1 MKKVAIYG
9 RVSTKDQNPESQLLD
24 LRKYVKLRDWEVYQ
38 EYVDRGVSGI
48 KENRPALDRLM
59 KDARKRK
66 FDILLV
72 WRFDRFARSTKHL
85 VTALEELEGLGIDF
99 CSYQDSIDTSTN
111 HGRLVFTIMGAIAEF
126 ERSLIRERVLAG
138 IRRAKENGIRLGRP
152 PLEVD
157 IEKMKELVLSG
168 NSVREI
174 AKQMG
179 ISKSL
184 VHKTL
189 ALSLKRATL
198 PAEVSSALD
207 LDAVSGAANA

>member
-24 LRKYVKLRDWEVYQ
+24 LRKYVKLRNWEVYQ
-38 EYVDRGVSGI
+38 EYVDHGISGM
-48 KENRPALDRLM
+48 EESRPALDRLM

-72 WRFDRFARSTKHL
+72 WKFDRFARSTKHL
-85 VTALEELEGLGIDF
+85 ITALEELEGLGIDF
-99 CSYQDSIDTSTN
+99 CSYEDSIDTSTN
-111 HGRLVFTIMGAIAEF
+111 HGKLVFTIMGAIAEF

-138 IRRAKENGIRLGRP
+138 IRRARDNGIRLGRP

-157 IEKMKELVLSG
+157 IEKMKELVLKG

-184 VHKTL
+184 MHKTL
-189 ALSLKRATL
+189 VLSPLLSRY
-198 PAEVSSALD
+198 SC
-207 LDAVSGAANA
+207 GARRNRQIRS

>member
-1 MKKVAIYG
+1 MKKVAVYG
-9 RVSTKDQNPESQLLD
+9 RVSTKDQDPESQLLD
-24 LRKYVKLRDWEVYQ
+24 LRKYVKLRNWTVYQ

-48 KENRPALDRLM
+48 KENRPGLDRLM

-72 WRFDRFARSTKHL
+72 WKFDRFARSTKHL

-99 CSYQDSIDTSTN
+99 CSYEDSIDTSTN
-111 HGRLVFTIMGAIAEF
+111 HGKLVFTIMGAIAEF

-157 IEKMKELVLSG
+157 IEKMKRLASQG
-168 NSVREI
+168 NSVRAI
-174 AKQMG
+174 AKLMG

-184 VHKTL
+184 AHKTL
-189 ALSLKRATL
+189 YSTTAKLGRL
-198 PAEVSSALD
+198 
-207 LDAVSGAANA
+207 

>member
-1 MKKVAIYG
+1 MKKVAIYA

-24 LRKYVKLRDWEVYQ
+24 LRKYVKLRNWTIYQ
-38 EYVDRGVSGI
+38 EYVDWGVSGA
-48 KENRPALDRLM
+48 KESRPALDKLM

-72 WRFDRFARSTKHL
+72 WKFDRFARSTKHL

-99 CSYQDSIDTSTN
+99 CSYEDSIDTSTN
-111 HGRLVFTIMGAIAEF
+111 HGKLVFTIMGAIAEF
-126 ERSLIRERVLAG
+126 ERSLIRERVLSG
-138 IRRAKENGIRLGRP
+138 LRRAKENGIRLGRP

-157 IEKMKELVLSG
+157 IEKMKELVLNG

-174 AKQMG
+174 AKHMG
-179 ISKSL
+179 VSKSL

-189 ALSLKRATL
+189 VLSPL
-198 PAEVSSALD
+198 
-207 LDAVSGAANA
+207 GAIRNREICS

>member
-9 RVSTKDQNPESQLLD
+9 RVSTKEQDPESQLLD
-24 LRKYVKLRDWEVYQ
+24 LRKYVKLRNWAIYQ
-38 EYVDRGVSGI
+38 EYVDWGVSGA
-48 KENRPALDRLM
+48 KESRPALDKLM

-72 WRFDRFARSTKHL
+72 WKFDRFARSTKHL

-99 CSYQDSIDTSTN
+99 CSYEDSIDTSTN
-111 HGRLVFTIMGAIAEF
+111 HGKLVFTIMGAIAEF

-138 IRRAKENGIRLGRP
+138 LRRAKENGVRLGRP
-152 PLEVD
+152 SLEVD
-157 IEKMKELVLSG
+157 IEKMKELALNG
-168 NSVREI
+168 NSIREI

-189 ALSLKRATL
+189 VLSSLGAIRNR
-198 PAEVSSALD
+198 EVCS
-207 LDAVSGAANA
+207 

>member
-9 RVSTKDQNPESQLLD
+9 RVSTKEQDPESQLLD
-24 LRKYVKLRDWEVYQ
+24 LRKYVKLRNWEVYQ
-38 EYVDRGVSGI
+38 EYVDWGVSGA
-48 KENRPALDRLM
+48 KESRPALDKLM

-111 HGRLVFTIMGAIAEF
+111 HGKLVFTIMGAIAEF

-138 IRRAKENGIRLGRP
+138 VRRAKENGIRLGRP

-189 ALSLKRATL
+189 VLSPLLSRY
-198 PAEVSSALD
+198 SC
-207 LDAVSGAANA
+207 GARRNREICG

>member
-9 RVSTKDQNPESQLLD
+9 RVSTKEQDPESQLLD
-24 LRKYVKLRDWEVYQ
+24 LRKYVNLRNWEVYQ
-38 EYVDRGVSGI
+38 EYVDHGISGME
-48 KENRPALDRLM
+48 KSRPGLDRLM
-59 KDARKRK
+59 KDVRKRK
-66 FDILLV
+66 FDVLLV
-72 WRFDRFARSTKHL
+72 WKFDRFARSTKHL

-111 HGRLVFTIMGAIAEF
+111 HGKLVFTIMGAIAEF

-157 IEKMKELVLSG
+157 LDKMKELVLNG
-168 NSVREI
+168 NSIREI

-189 ALSLKRATL
+189 VLSPLLSRY
-198 PAEVSSALD
+198 SC
-207 LDAVSGAANA
+207 GARSNREICS

>member
-1 MKKVAIYG
+1 MKKVGIYG

-24 LRKYVKLRDWEVYQ
+24 LRKYVKLRNWAIYQ
-38 EYVDRGVSGI
+38 EYVDRGVSGA
-48 KENRPALDRLM
+48 KESRPALDKLM

-138 IRRAKENGIRLGRP
+138 VRRAKENGIRLGRP
-152 PLEVD
+152 PLEVN
-157 IEKMKELVLSG
+157 IEKMKELASQGNSG
-168 NSVREI
+168 NSVRAI
-174 AKQMG
+174 AKEMG

-184 VHKTL
+184 VHKAPRKSFVL
-189 ALSLKRATL
+189 A
-198 PAEVSSALD
+198 
-207 LDAVSGAANA
+207 

>member
-1 MKKVAIYG
+1 
-9 RVSTKDQNPESQLLD
+9 TKDQGPESQLLD
-24 LRKYVKLRDWEVYQ
+24 LRKYVKRRSWEVYQ
-38 EYVDRGVSGI
+38 EDVDRGVNGAE
-48 KENRPALDRLM
+48 ENRPALDRLM
-59 KDARKRK
+59 KNARKRK

-72 WRFDRFARSTKHL
+72 WKFDRFARSTKHL

-99 CSYQDSIDTSTN
+99 CSYEDSIDTSTN
-111 HGRLVFTIMGAIAEF
+111 HGKLVFTIMGAIAEF

-138 IRRAKENGIRLGRP
+138 VRRAKENGIRLGRP

-157 IEKMKELVLSG
+157 LDRMKKLALNG

-174 AKQMG
+174 AKEMR

-189 ALSLKRATL
+189 VLSR
-198 PAEVSSALD
+198 PASRY
-207 LDAVSGAANA
+207 

>member
-1 MKKVAIYG
+1 MKKVGIYG

-24 LRKYVKLRDWEVYQ
+24 LRKYVKLRGWEVYQ

-48 KENRPALDRLM
+48 KESRPELDKLM

-72 WRFDRFARSTKHL
+72 WKFDRFARSTKHL

-111 HGRLVFTIMGAIAEF
+111 HGKLVFTIMGAIAEF

-152 PLEVD
+152 PLEID
-157 IEKMKELVLSG
+157 LGKMKELALNG
-168 NSVREI
+168 NSVRAI
-174 AKQMG
+174 AKEMG
-179 ISKSL
+179 ISKTL
-184 VHKTL
+184 VHK
-189 ALSLKRATL
+189 SLF
-198 PAEVSSALD
+198 SA
-207 LDAVSGAANA
+207 

>member
-24 LRKYVKLRDWEVYQ
+24 LRKYVKLRNWTVYQ

-72 WRFDRFARSTKHL
+72 WKFDRFARSTKHL

-99 CSYQDSIDTSTN
+99 CSYEDSIDTSTN
-111 HGRLVFTIMGAIAEF
+111 HGKLVFTIMGAIAEF

-138 IRRAKENGIRLGRP
+138 VRRAKENGIRLGRP
-152 PLEVD
+152 PLEVN
-157 IEKMKELVLSG
+157 IEKIKELALSG
-168 NSVREI
+168 NSVRKI

-189 ALSLKRATL
+189 NSRT
-198 PAEVSSALD
+198 AECKKLRIFH
-207 LDAVSGAANA
+207 LRK

>member
-9 RVSTKDQNPESQLLD
+9 RVSTKDQDPESQLLD
-24 LRKYVKLRDWEVYQ
+24 LRKYVKLRNWTIYQ
-38 EYVDRGVSGI
+38 EYVDRGVSGA
-48 KENRPALDRLM
+48 KESRPALDKLM

-72 WRFDRFARSTKHL
+72 WKFDRFARSTKHL

-99 CSYQDSIDTSTN
+99 CSYEDSIDTSTN
-111 HGRLVFTIMGAIAEF
+111 HGKLVFTIMGAIAEF

-152 PLEVD
+152 TLEVD
-157 IEKMKELVLSG
+157 IEKMKQLVSKGLSI
-168 NSVREI
+168 RAI
-174 AKQMG
+174 AKELR

-189 ALSLKRATL
+189 FKNAIFSGFLPKRKKLSKLNRKMW
-198 PAEVSSALD
+198 
-207 LDAVSGAANA
+207 GWN

>member
-1 MKKVAIYG
+1 MKEVAVYG
-9 RVSTKDQNPESQLLD
+9 RVSTKDQDPESQLLD
-24 LRKYVKLRDWEVYQ
+24 LRKYVKLRNWTIYQ
-38 EYVDRGVSGI
+38 EYVDRGVSGA
-48 KENRPALDRLM
+48 KESRPALDNLM

-72 WRFDRFARSTKHL
+72 WKFDRFARSTKHL

-99 CSYQDSIDTSTN
+99 CSYEDSIDTSTN
-111 HGRLVFTIMGAIAEF
+111 HGKLVFTIMGAIAEF

-157 IEKMKELVLSG
+157 IGKMKELALYG
-168 NSVREI
+168 NSIREI

-189 ALSLKRATL
+189 VLS
-198 PAEVSSALD
+198 
-207 LDAVSGAANA
+207 

>member
-48 KENRPALDRLM
+48 KENRPALDKLM

-111 HGRLVFTIMGAIAEF
+111 HGKLVFTIMGAIAEF

-138 IRRAKENGIRLGRP
+138 VRRAKENGIRLGRP
-152 PLEVD
+152 PLELD
-157 IEKMKELVLSG
+157 IERMKDLISQG
-168 NSVREI
+168 SSVRAI
-174 AKQMG
+174 AKEMG

-184 VHKTL
+184 VHKVL
-189 ALSLKRATL
+189 NSQRRG
-198 PAEVSSALD
+198 E
-207 LDAVSGAANA
+207 

>member
-1 MKKVAIYG
+1 MKKVAVYG
-9 RVSTKDQNPESQLLD
+9 RVSTKDQDPESQLLD
-24 LRKYVKLRDWEVYQ
+24 LRKYVKLREWEVYQ
-38 EYVDRGVSGI
+38 EYVDRGVSGA
-48 KENRPALDRLM
+48 KESRPALDKLM

-72 WRFDRFARSTKHL
+72 WKFDRFARSTKHL

-99 CSYQDSIDTSTN
+99 CSYEDSIDTSTN
-111 HGRLVFTIMGAIAEF
+111 HGKLVFTIMGAIAEF

-138 IRRAKENGIRLGRP
+138 IRRAKENGTRLGRP

-157 IEKMKELVLSG
+157 IKKMKELALNG

-189 ALSLKRATL
+189 ILSPLL
-198 PAEVSSALD
+198 
-207 LDAVSGAANA
+207 SGYFRGERRHCETRS

>member
-9 RVSTKDQNPESQLLD
+9 RVSTKDQDPESQLLD
-24 LRKYVKLRDWEVYQ
+24 LRKYVKLRNWAIYQ
-38 EYVDRGVSGI
+38 EYVDWGVSGA
-48 KENRPALDRLM
+48 KESRPALDKLM

-72 WRFDRFARSTKHL
+72 WKFDRFARSTKHL

-99 CSYQDSIDTSTN
+99 CSYEDSIDTSTN
-111 HGRLVFTIMGAIAEF
+111 HGKLVFTIMGAIAEF

-138 IRRAKENGIRLGRP
+138 LRRAKENGVRLGRP
-152 PLEVD
+152 SLEVD
-157 IEKMKELVLSG
+157 IEKMKELALNG
-168 NSVREI
+168 NSIREI

-189 ALSLKRATL
+189 VLSSLGAIRNR
-198 PAEVSSALD
+198 EVCS
-207 LDAVSGAANA
+207 

>member
-1 MKKVAIYG
+1 MKKVAIYA

-24 LRKYVKLRDWEVYQ
+24 LRKYVNLRNWTIYQ
-38 EYVDRGVSGI
+38 EYVDRGVSGA
-48 KENRPALDRLM
+48 KESRPALDKLM

-72 WRFDRFARSTKHL
+72 WKFDRFARSTKHL

-99 CSYQDSIDTSTN
+99 CSYEDSIDTSTD
-111 HGRLVFTIMGAIAEF
+111 HGKLVFTIMGAIAEF

-157 IEKMKELVLSG
+157 IKKMKELASQG
-168 NSVREI
+168 NSVRVI
-174 AKQMG
+174 AKLMG

-184 VHKTL
+184 AHKTL
-189 ALSLKRATL
+189 LSSKK
-198 PAEVSSALD
+198 EFHFQQFV
-207 LDAVSGAANA
+207 

>member
-1 MKKVAIYG
+1 MKKVGIYG

-24 LRKYVKLRDWEVYQ
+24 LRKYVKLRDWKVYQ
-38 EYVDRGVSGI
+38 EYVDHGKSG
-48 KENRPALDRLM
+48 KEESRPALDKLM

-72 WRFDRFARSTKHL
+72 WKFDRFARSTKHL

-111 HGRLVFTIMGAIAEF
+111 HGKLVFTIMGAIAEF

-138 IRRAKENGIRLGRP
+138 VRRAKENGIRLGRP
-152 PLEVD
+152 PLELD
-157 IEKMKELVLSG
+157 IERMKDLTSQG
-168 NSVREI
+168 SSVRAI
-174 AKQMG
+174 AKEMG

-184 VHKTL
+184 VHKVLNSQMRGEYTE
-189 ALSLKRATL
+189 AKT
-198 PAEVSSALD
+198 PY
-207 LDAVSGAANA
+207 

>member
-9 RVSTKDQNPESQLLD
+9 RVSTKDQDPESQLLD
-24 LRKYVKLRDWEVYQ
+24 LRKYVKLRNWTVYQ

-48 KENRPALDRLM
+48 KENRPGLDRLM

-72 WRFDRFARSTKHL
+72 WKFDRFARSTKHL

-99 CSYQDSIDTSTN
+99 CSYEDSIDTSTN
-111 HGRLVFTIMGAIAEF
+111 HGKLVFTIMGAIAEF

-152 PLEVD
+152 PLEVN
-157 IEKMKELVLSG
+157 IEKMKKLASQG

-189 ALSLKRATL
+189 VLSPLLSRY
-198 PAEVSSALD
+198 SC
-207 LDAVSGAANA
+207 GARRNRQIRS

>member
-1 MKKVAIYG
+1 MKKVAVYG
-9 RVSTKDQNPESQLLD
+9 RVSTKEQNPESQLLD

-38 EYVDRGVSGI
+38 EYVDHGISGM
-48 KENRPALDRLM
+48 EESRPALDRLM

-66 FDILLV
+66 FDVLLV

-111 HGRLVFTIMGAIAEF
+111 HGKLVFTIMGAIAEF

-138 IRRAKENGIRLGRP
+138 VRRAKENGIRLGRP

-157 IEKMKELVLSG
+157 IDKMKQLVLNG

-189 ALSLKRATL
+189 VLSPLLSRY
-198 PAEVSSALD
+198 S
-207 LDAVSGAANA
+207 SGARMDREICG

>member
-1 MKKVAIYG
+1 VKRVAIYA

-24 LRKYVKLRDWEVYQ
+24 LRKYVKLRNWTIYQ
-38 EYVDRGVSGI
+38 EYVDWGVSGA
-48 KENRPALDRLM
+48 KESRPALDKLM

-72 WRFDRFARSTKHL
+72 WKFDRFARSTKHL

-99 CSYQDSIDTSTN
+99 CSYEDSIDTSTN
-111 HGRLVFTIMGAIAEF
+111 HGKLVFTIMGAIAEF
-126 ERSLIRERVLAG
+126 ERSLIRERVLSG
-138 IRRAKENGIRLGRP
+138 LRRAKENGIRLGRP

-157 IEKMKELVLSG
+157 IEKMKELVLNG

-174 AKQMG
+174 AKHMG
-179 ISKSL
+179 VSKSL

-189 ALSLKRATL
+189 VLSPL
-198 PAEVSSALD
+198 
-207 LDAVSGAANA
+207 GAIRNREICS

>member
-1 MKKVAIYG
+1 MKKVAVYG
-9 RVSTKDQNPESQLLD
+9 RVSTKGQDPESQLLD
-24 LRKYVKLRDWEVYQ
+24 LRKYVKLRNWEVYQ
-38 EYVDRGVSGI
+38 EYVDWGVSGA
-48 KENRPALDRLM
+48 KESRPALDKLM

-111 HGRLVFTIMGAIAEF
+111 HGKLVFTIMGAIAEF

-138 IRRAKENGIRLGRP
+138 LRRAKENGIRLGRP

-168 NSVREI
+168 NSVRAI
-174 AKQMG
+174 AKEMG

-184 VHKTL
+184 VHKVL
-189 ALSLKRATL
+189 NS
-198 PAEVSSALD
+198 
-207 LDAVSGAANA
+207 

>member
-9 RVSTKDQNPESQLLD
+9 RVSTKDQDPESQLLD
-24 LRKYVKLRDWEVYQ
+24 LRKYVKLRGWEVYQ
-38 EYVDRGVSGI
+38 EYVDWGVSGA
-48 KENRPALDRLM
+48 KESRPALDRLM

-72 WRFDRFARSTKHL
+72 WKFDRFARSTKQL

-99 CSYQDSIDTSTN
+99 CSYEDSIDTSTN
-111 HGRLVFTIMGAIAEF
+111 HGKLVFTIMGAIAEF

-157 IEKMKELVLSG
+157 IEKMKELVLNG

-189 ALSLKRATL
+189 VLSPLLSRY
-198 PAEVSSALD
+198 SC
-207 LDAVSGAANA
+207 GARRNREISTRRT

>member
-24 LRKYVKLRDWEVYQ
+24 LRKYEKLRNWTIYQ
-38 EYVDRGVSGI
+38 EYVDWGVSGA
-48 KENRPALDRLM
+48 KESRPALDKLM

-111 HGRLVFTIMGAIAEF
+111 HGKLVFTIMGAIAEF

-138 IRRAKENGIRLGRP
+138 VRRARENGIRLGRP

-157 IEKMKELVLSG
+157 LDKVKELASDG

-174 AKQMG
+174 AKEMG

-184 VHKTL
+184 VHKIL
-189 ALSLKRATL
+189 LK
-198 PAEVSSALD
+198 
-207 LDAVSGAANA
+207 N

>member
-9 RVSTKDQNPESQLLD
+9 RVSTKDQDPESQLLD
-24 LRKYVKLRDWEVYQ
+24 LRKYVKLRNWEVYQ
-38 EYVDRGVSGI
+38 EYVDWGVSGA
-48 KENRPALDRLM
+48 KESRPALDKLM

-99 CSYQDSIDTSTN
+99 CSYEDSIDTSTN
-111 HGRLVFTIMGAIAEF
+111 HGKLVFTIMGAIAEF

-138 IRRAKENGIRLGRP
+138 VRRAKENGIRLGRP

-157 IEKMKELVLSG
+157 IEKMKELVLNG

-189 ALSLKRATL
+189 VLSPL
-198 PAEVSSALD
+198 
-207 LDAVSGAANA
+207 GAIRNREICS

>member
-1 MKKVAIYG
+1 MKKVAVYG

-24 LRKYVKLRDWEVYQ
+24 LRKYVKLRGWEIYQ
-38 EYVDRGVSGI
+38 EYVDRGVSGA
-48 KENRPALDRLM
+48 KESRPALDNLM

-72 WRFDRFARSTKHL
+72 WKFDRFARSTKHL

-99 CSYQDSIDTSTN
+99 CSYEDSIDTSTN
-111 HGRLVFTIMGAIAEF
+111 HGKLVFTIMGAIAEF

-157 IEKMKELVLSG
+157 IGKMKELALYG
-168 NSVREI
+168 NSIREI

-189 ALSLKRATL
+189 VLS
-198 PAEVSSALD
+198 
-207 LDAVSGAANA
+207 

>member
-1 MKKVAIYG
+1 MKKVAIYA

-24 LRKYVKLRDWEVYQ
+24 LRKYVKLRNWTIYQ
-38 EYVDRGVSGI
+38 EYVDWGVSGA
-48 KENRPALDRLM
+48 KESRPALDKLM

-111 HGRLVFTIMGAIAEF
+111 HGKLVFTIMGAIAEF

-138 IRRAKENGIRLGRP
+138 IRRARENGITLGRP
-152 PLEVD
+152 PVKVD
-157 IEKMKELVLSG
+157 IEKMKELASQG
-168 NSVREI
+168 NSVRVI
-174 AKQMG
+174 AKELG
-179 ISKSL
+179 VSKSL

-189 ALSLKRATL
+189 FKNSICAFSLKR
-198 PAEVSSALD
+198 
-207 LDAVSGAANA
+207 

>member
-24 LRKYVKLRDWEVYQ
+24 LRKYVKLRNWTIYQ
-38 EYVDRGVSGI
+38 EYVDRGVSGA
-48 KENRPALDRLM
+48 KESRPALDKLM

-72 WRFDRFARSTKHL
+72 WKFDRFARSTKHL

-111 HGRLVFTIMGAIAEF
+111 HGKLVFTIMGAIAEF
-126 ERSLIRERVLAG
+126 ERSLIRERVLSG
-138 IRRAKENGIRLGRP
+138 LRRAKENGIRLGRP
-152 PLEVD
+152 SLEVD
-157 IEKMKELVLSG
+157 LDKMKELALNG
-168 NSVREI
+168 NSVRAI
-174 AKQMG
+174 AKEMG
-179 ISKSL
+179 VSKSL

-189 ALSLKRATL
+189 LS
-198 PAEVSSALD
+198 
-207 LDAVSGAANA
+207 N

>member
-9 RVSTKDQNPESQLLD
+9 RVSTKDQDPESQLLD
-24 LRKYVKLRDWEVYQ
+24 LRKYVKLRNWEVYQ
-38 EYVDRGVSGI
+38 EYVDWGVSGA
-48 KENRPALDRLM
+48 KESRPALDKLM

-111 HGRLVFTIMGAIAEF
+111 HGKLVFTIMGAIAEF

-157 IEKMKELVLSG
+157 IERVKELALKG
-168 NSVREI
+168 NSIRAI

-189 ALSLKRATL
+189 VLSPLLSRY
-198 PAEVSSALD
+198 SC
-207 LDAVSGAANA
+207 GAKFG

>member
-9 RVSTKDQNPESQLLD
+9 RVSTKDQDPESQLLD
-24 LRKYVKLRDWEVYQ
+24 LRKYVKLRNWTIYQ
-38 EYVDRGVSGI
+38 EYVDRGVSGA
-48 KENRPALDRLM
+48 KESRPELDKLM

-72 WRFDRFARSTKHL
+72 WKFDRFARSTKHL

-99 CSYQDSIDTSTN
+99 CSYEDSIDTSTN
-111 HGRLVFTIMGAIAEF
+111 HGKLVFTIMGAIAEF

-138 IRRAKENGIRLGRP
+138 LRRAKENGIRLGRP
-152 PLEVD
+152 PLDVD
-157 IEKMKELVLSG
+157 IEKMKELVLNG
-168 NSVREI
+168 KSVREI

-189 ALSLKRATL
+189 VLSRLLSRY
-198 PAEVSSALD
+198 S
-207 LDAVSGAANA
+207 

>member
-24 LRKYVKLRDWEVYQ
+24 LRKYVKLRNWTVYQ

-66 FDILLV
+66 FDVLLV
-72 WRFDRFARSTKHL
+72 WKFDRFARSTKHL

-99 CSYQDSIDTSTN
+99 CSYEDSIDTSTN
-111 HGRLVFTIMGAIAEF
+111 HGKLVFTIMGAIAEF

-138 IRRAKENGIRLGRP
+138 LRRAKENGIRLGRP
-152 PLEVD
+152 SLEVD
-157 IEKMKELVLSG
+157 LDKMKKLVLNG

-189 ALSLKRATL
+189 VLSPLGTIRNRKIC
-198 PAEVSSALD
+198 S
-207 LDAVSGAANA
+207 

>member
-1 MKKVAIYG
+1 MKKVAVYG
-9 RVSTKDQNPESQLLD
+9 RVSTKEQDPESQLLD
-24 LRKYVKLRDWEVYQ
+24 LRKYVKLRNWTIYQ
-38 EYVDRGVSGI
+38 EYVDRGVSGA
-48 KENRPALDRLM
+48 KESRPALDRLM

-72 WRFDRFARSTKHL
+72 WKFDRFARSTKHL

-99 CSYQDSIDTSTN
+99 CSYEDSIDSSTN
-111 HGRLVFTIMGAIAEF
+111 HGKLVFTIMGAIAEF

-138 IRRAKENGIRLGRP
+138 IRRAKENGTRLGRP
-152 PLEVD
+152 PLGVD
-157 IEKMKELVLSG
+157 FAKMKEFALNG
-168 NSVREI
+168 NSIREI

-189 ALSLKRATL
+189 VLSSLGAIRNR
-198 PAEVSSALD
+198 EVCS
-207 LDAVSGAANA
+207 

>member
-9 RVSTKDQNPESQLLD
+9 RVSTKDQDPESQLLD
-24 LRKYVKLRDWEVYQ
+24 LRKYVKLRNWEIYQ
-38 EYVDRGVSGI
+38 EYVDRGVSGA
-48 KENRPALDRLM
+48 KESRPALDKLM

-72 WRFDRFARSTKHL
+72 WKFDRFARSTKHL

-99 CSYQDSIDTSTN
+99 CSYEDSIDTSTN

-157 IEKMKELVLSG
+157 IEKMKELVLNG

-189 ALSLKRATL
+189 VLSPLLSRYSCRARRNR
-198 PAEVSSALD
+198 EICI
-207 LDAVSGAANA
+207 